1 MCAFLIYGDK
11 MNEFMEIAIKE
22 AEKAYKK
29 NEVPVGAVIV
39 KNNKVIAK
47 SYNKR
52 EKKQNVIKHA
62 EINAIEKACKKLK
75 TWRLEECE
83 IYTTLEPCLMCC
95 GAIEQARIKRIY
107 YAASSPSFGQV
118 ENNNKV
124 FQNNTKIEIYK
135 IDNEEKAVKL
145 LQNFFKS
152 KRK

>member
-1 MCAFLIYGDK
+1 

-124 FQNNTKIEIYK
+124 FQNNTKIEICK
-135 IDNEEKAVKL
+135 IDNEEKAVEL